1 MKVNLNEKDIVVLVM
16 LIDDDIK
23 KVRSGIKSIKDAR
36 KEESLCLAETL
47 KDRITMLEE
56 IKEKLQN
63 VE

>member
-1 MKVNLNEKDIVVLVM
+1 MKIKVNEKDILVLVD
-16 LIDDDIK
+16 LIDCDIREAK
-23 KVRSGIKSIKDAR
+23 KGIKSIKEFPN
-36 KEESLCLAETL
+36 KESLSLIESL